1 MGCDKEEEEEEEEEV
16 GGDKDDDDEKEGVEG
31 WRWAIPHFNS
41 PPVTKSQ
48 SSRGV
53 IIKTNLR
60 NVHIIRILREIKTH
74 KVSSHL
80 IFTV

>member
-1 MGCDKEEEEEEEEEV
+1 MGDDKKEEEEEEV
-16 GGDKDDDDEKEGVEG
+16 GGDKDNDDDNEEEEGRRG
-31 WRWAIPHFNS
+31 AIPHFNS

-60 NVHIIRILREIKTH
+60 NVHIIRILRELNM
-74 KVSSHL
+74 SSQSQV
-80 IFTV
+80 TD

>member
-1 MGCDKEEEEEEEEEV
+1 M
-16 GGDKDDDDEKEGVEG
+16 GGDKDDDDEKEG

-60 NVHIIRILREIKTH
+60 NVHIIRILRELNM
-74 KVSSHL
+74 SSQSQV
-80 IFTV
+80 TV

>member
-1 MGCDKEEEEEEEEEV
+1 MIK
-16 GGDKDDDDEKEGVEG
+16 KRRRKRMMMRRRRRR
-31 WRWAIPHFNS
+31 RWAIPHFNS

-60 NVHIIRILREIKTH
+60 NVHIIRIYSEN
-74 KVSSHL
+74 
-80 IFTV
+80 

>member
-1 MGCDKEEEEEEEEEV
+1 MGCDKEEEEKEEEEV
-16 GGDKDDDDEKEGVEG
+16 GGDKDDDDDDEEEE
-31 WRWAIPHFNS
+31 RWAVPHFNS

-60 NVHIIRILREIKTH
+60 NVHIIRILRELNM
-74 KVSSHL
+74 SSQSQV
-80 IFTV
+80 TV

>member
-1 MGCDKEEEEEEEEEV
+1 MGDDKKEEEEEEV
-16 GGDKDDDDEKEGVEG
+16 GGDKDNDDDNEEEEEEEGG
-31 WRWAIPHFNS
+31 RWTIPHFNS

-60 NVHIIRILREIKTH
+60 NVHIITILRELNM
-74 KVSSHL
+74 SSQSQV
-80 IFTV
+80 TV

>member
-1 MGCDKEEEEEEEEEV
+1 MIKKRRRRRKWV
-16 GGDKDDDDEKEGVEG
+16 GIKTMMMMMMTRRRGT
-31 WRWAIPHFNS
+31 IPHFNS

-60 NVHIIRILREIKTH
+60 NVHIIRILRER
-74 KVSSHL
+74 
-80 IFTV
+80 

>member
-1 MGCDKEEEEEEEEEV
+1 MGDDKTEEEEEEV
-16 GGDKDDDDEKEGVEG
+16 REDKDNDDNEEEEGG
-31 WRWAIPHFNS
+31 RWTIPHFNS

-60 NVHIIRILREIKTH
+60 NVHIIRILRELNM
-74 KVSSHL
+74 SSQSQV
-80 IFTV
+80 TV